1 MKKVLLISFFA
12 LTLSGCATVQN
23 WIPSFW
29 DDNQS
34 SKIVDIRLKAE
45 RLDCEKEHLPQVSS
59 IRDDLQWFKLYSESK
74 GSLQKDVLRL
84 TAPIQETV
92 EDFYKRSKEKQ
103 GSKAYCEMKK
113 RILVEQS
120 RKAANSILGRW

>member
-1 MKKVLLISFFA
+1 MRAISLVLFTA
-12 LTLSGCATVQN
+12 LLTGCATVQN

-34 SKIVDIRLKAE
+34 SRIADVRLKAE
-45 RLDCEKEHLPQVSS
+45 RLDCDKEHLPQVSV

-74 GSLQKDVLRL
+74 GALQKDVLRL
-84 TAPIQETV
+84 TAPMQETV

-113 RILVEQS
+113 KVLVEQS
-120 RKAANSILGRW
+120 RKAASAILGRW